1 MKKKGILLVVALA
14 ALLVAGAL
22 FFTRGGRDTGTS
34 EAVASFVPENAL
46 ALVTLNHLD
55 QMADGFAATP
65 LGHFLAKDT
74 MHAILDD
81 LKADAMRKDYDQ
93 LFDGIAQTLD
103 HPAFRAVFGDDLTL
117 VLLPPDMALLRD
129 NPKLALQRS
138 VATYATTQGASLAS
152 LLGNLVKGVT
162 IEKETVEGLELNRI
176 QVTDS
181 SGRTNT
187 FYGYSEGNVLLL
199 AQDKAPVLAGVKA
212 KKGGANLQAQSG
224 YREAV
229 AFWQKESAA
238 APMSTSY
245 YNIAGMAALLPQL
258 DTLAGGEK
266 KRQDFEKLA
275 TYASGIDYAYDV
287 AFKSA
292 KGLESKSRIK
302 TRYDALHELVRNSVD
317 ISLASDSSP
326 LSFLGEQS
334 LLFYWITSW
343 TPENLLKLVAEED
356 PEDYAKFQ
364 TQVQGV
370 LGIPPEE
377 AASSFGPR
385 YGLVLN
391 DIVQTKVSPMP
402 DVAIFAN
409 VRNRANV
416 EKLAG
421 SVNQIVAPYGI
432 AGTQQ
437 QVDQA
442 RLYTWPVMNEV
453 GLVPSL
459 GVDDHMLVLGAMQK
473 TVQPLLAKSGRTGT
487 LPQELMTIL
496 GTEMSA
502 DLTRAN
508 NAAVVF
514 RPAKLAAKSQPLL
527 TMLTSTTGRESVLSR
542 ELIKLM
548 QSTEVMA
555 SACTVGKE
563 QAEFHAMWVP
573 VAQDGTGAAAH

>member
-1 MKKKGILLVVALA
+1 MKKKGIWLVVALA

-22 FFTRGGRDTGTS
+22 FFTRGGRDTGAS

-65 LGHFLAKDT
+65 LGHFFAKDT

-81 LKADAMRKDYDQ
+81 LKADAVRKDYDQ
-93 LFDGIAQTLD
+93 LFDSIAQTLND
-103 HPAFRAVFGDDLTL
+103 RAFRAVFGDDLTV

-181 SGRTNT
+181 AGRTNT

-199 AQDKAPVLAGVKA
+199 ALDKAPVLAGVKA
-212 KKGGANLQAQSG
+212 KKGGSNLQAQSG

-238 APMSTSY
+238 APMSISY

-258 DTLAGGEK
+258 DTLAGEEK
-266 KRQDFEKLA
+266 KRQDFAKLA

-437 QVDQA
+437 QLDQA

-563 QAEFHAMWVP
+563 QTEVHAMWVP
-573 VAQDGTGAAAH
+573 VAQDGAGAAAH

>member
-1 MKKKGILLVVALA
+1 MKKKGIWLVVALA

-22 FFTRGGRDTGTS
+22 FFTRGGRDTGSS

-65 LGHFLAKDT
+65 LGHFFAKDT

-81 LKADAMRKDYDQ
+81 LKADAVRKDYDQ
-93 LFDGIAQTLD
+93 LFDSIAQTLND
-103 HPAFRAVFGDDLTL
+103 RAFRAVFGDDLTV

-162 IEKETVEGLELNRI
+162 IEKETVDGLELNRI

-181 SGRTNT
+181 TGRTNT
-187 FYGYSEGNVLLL
+187 FYGYGEGNVLLL
-199 AQDKAPVLAGVKA
+199 ALDKAPVLAGVKA
-212 KKGGANLQAQSG
+212 KKGGANFQAQSG

-266 KRQDFEKLA
+266 KRQDFAKLA

-437 QVDQA
+437 QLDQA

-542 ELIKLM
+542 EVIKLI